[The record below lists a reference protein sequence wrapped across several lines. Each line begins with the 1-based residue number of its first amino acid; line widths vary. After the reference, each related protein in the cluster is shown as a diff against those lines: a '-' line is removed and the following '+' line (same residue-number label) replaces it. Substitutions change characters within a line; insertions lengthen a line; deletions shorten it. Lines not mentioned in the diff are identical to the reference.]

1 MYNKV
6 ILENYGMLRFIHDYY
21 KKKKSDK
28 SVDYYFH
35 ALQFVPDC
43 CKTQKICDKTVE
55 TYPSAIQFVP

>member
-1 MYNKV
+1 MTTT
-6 ILENYGMLRFIHDYY
+6 R
-21 KKKKSDK
+21 KKKSDK